1 MKLSQM
7 RYFQAVCLYGSTT
20 RAADSLFVSQP
31 SISMAIKELEEELHV
46 KLFVRQNNRMMLTRE
61 GSFFLERVN
70 RVLDEVR
77 TLEQTMQH
85 LNSSS
90 TVTLS
95 LPPIVGDFFP
105 NLLDRFMQEYPDYRL
120 EVYEDA
126 QGEVTN
132 LLRES
137 ERDFA
142 VAILNSIGDQE
153 FVTYPFLKVELM
165 LWTNI
170 HSPLAQKAR
179 VSFRDIGT
187 SPIVLFKDSYYQNSI
202 IKNYFQEAG
211 IEPNVMMYASQTA
224 TMKNF
229 ARKNLASTFLFVE
242 ECPGEPLL
250 RGVHFEHPIIFSVGL
265 IRLRDKP
272 LSKAQ
277 EAFLAHM
284 LHTAPGTSASS
295 QT

>member
-1 MKLSQM
+1 M
-7 RYFQAVCLYGSTT
+7 
-20 RAADSLFVSQP
+20 
-31 SISMAIKELEEELHV
+31 
-46 KLFVRQNNRMMLTRE
+46 
-61 GSFFLERVN
+61 ERVN

-85 LNSSS
+85 LNSS

-211 IEPNVMMYASQTA
+211 IEPNVMLYASQTA

-265 IRLRDKP
+265 IRLRDKH

>member
-1 MKLSQM
+1 M
-7 RYFQAVCLYGSTT
+7 
-20 RAADSLFVSQP
+20 
-31 SISMAIKELEEELHV
+31 
-46 KLFVRQNNRMMLTRE
+46 
-61 GSFFLERVN
+61 ERVN

-211 IEPNVMMYASQTA
+211 IEPNVMLYASQTA